1 MTDRDIDDALLDILK
16 THRQEANGQYKFI
29 YDDRQA
35 MMICAQ
41 AIVESIRQVRDGLIP
56 AKGVNE

>member
-1 MTDRDIDDALLDILK
+1 MTDKDIDDALLDILK
-16 THRQEANGQYKFI
+16 THDPDTNGRYRFL

-41 AIVESIRQVRDGLIP
+41 AIVESIRQVRDKLPLTGF
-56 AKGVNE
+56 